1 MGTPRPQL
9 SPIAFLHR
17 VWLCGAATLMICA
30 ACATT
35 DQAPD
40 RTTIDAAIR
49 ARASNGI
56 RLEGAPAMPPDAS
69 VDDGLTSREAVAI
82 ALWNSPS
89 FRATLADLGIAR
101 ADLVEAG
108 LLRNPVFSLLFP
120 VGPKQLEWTLQFP
133 FETLWQRPR
142 RVAAARLKAQAVGER
157 LVWDALALVAQA
169 RTAHAD
175 ALVADRRLQLTIENA
190 DLVRRLADITE
201 ARLRAGDISELEARS
216 ARSDAAR
223 VQVVRRAAEHD
234 RSLARLTLAAT
245 IGIDT
250 PADRLRPVPG
260 AGADP
265 FACGTEAEQL
275 EDALASRPDVRAA
288 EIGIEAAAQHAGWER
303 SRVVNLIGMLDGN
316 GEGAEGAEVGPGIG
330 IDVPLFS
337 RNQGGISRADAEVE
351 RAGRNY
357 AAVRAQVA
365 ADIRTAAVR
374 VHRSEQAMDAWR
386 DEIVPSLEVEQRQA
400 ESAYR
405 AGEIPLFA
413 LLDVSR
419 RLVDGRSRLLDAEA
433 DLQRA
438 TIALERSIGRSCASR

>member
-1 MGTPRPQL
+1 MGTPRPLL

-17 VWLCGAATLMICA
+17 VWLCGGATLMICA

-69 VDDGLTSREAVAI
+69 VDDGLTSPEAVAI

-89 FRATLADLGIAR
+89 FQATLADLGIAR

-234 RSLARLTLAAT
+234 RNLARLTLAAT

-288 EIGIEAAAQHAGWER
+288 EIGIEAAAQHARWER
-303 SRVVNLIGMLDGN
+303 SRVVNLIGILDGN
-316 GEGAEGAEVGPGIG
+316 GEGSEGAEVGPGIG
-330 IDVPLFS
+330 LDVPLFS

-357 AAVRAQVA
+357 AAVRAQVV

-374 VHRSEQAMDAWR
+374 VHQSEQAMDAWR
-386 DEIVPSLEVEQRQA
+386 DEIVPSLEVEHHQA